1 MLFAFVLFFD
11 KFGKRGESRLL
22 QLNSDTSPRD
32 VSRMYKLIHYDAEE
46 SSRFEAGLLELQLT
60 LLTKET
66 MGNIE
71 FMKMSCVKPL
81 FLQRRYW
88 KDGEMV
94 SDQLQEFSPKI
105 QTIKLFDE
113 CVTRENF
120 ESLRIFIQVAE
131 P

>member
-1 MLFAFVLFFD
+1 M
-11 KFGKRGESRLL
+11 
-22 QLNSDTSPRD
+22 
-32 VSRMYKLIHYDAEE
+32 
-46 SSRFEAGLLELQLT
+46 
-60 LLTKET
+60 LTKET

-71 FMKMSCVKPL
+71 FMKISCVKPL

-88 KDGEMV
+88 KDGEVV

-120 ESLRIFIQVAE
+120 ESLRIFIQLAE